1 LTHRKN
7 HKDAEKGDPDVE
19 KQKREDDEKKKYEGE
34 EYDVLL
40 RYVEDQ
46 KSKIKKGGD
55 DTEEDDKDV
64 KYTRKWYTPWKKTKI
79 STAPKKVPQEWL
91 ETDRQ
96 KGLTGAEAEERRKSF
111 GYNELEDTHEN
122 QFVKFISYFRG
133 PILYV
138 MEIAVLLAGGLQDWI
153 DFGVIIGI
161 LIMNAAV
168 GWYQEKQAGDIVA
181 QLKAGIALK
190 CTVVRDGKEG
200 EIEARDLVPGDI
212 IILEEGATIPA
223 DAKII
228 GEYSDKDGSKSKQIL
243 ERIEQAKKGNKHQD
257 DDHDDDEGP
266 NKGPSVCS
274 VDQSAITGE
283 SLASDKFIGDI
294 AYYTCGVK
302 RGKCYGLVTVQAR
315 DSFVGRTAALVS
327 GSNEKGHFQIV
338 LGGIGTTLLVMVI
351 AFIFIV
357 WIGSFFRHVQ
367 IAAPKQNNLL
377 VYALIF
383 LIIGVPVGLPVVTT
397 TTLAVGAAYLARRKA
412 IVQKL
417 TAIESLAGVD
427 ILCSDKTGTLTANKL
442 SLNDPYIAPDVDA
455 NWFMTVAVLAS
466 SHNVRLLDPIDKV
479 TIVGLKDFPKVQ
491 EMLKSGWKTNKFTPF
506 DPVSKR
512 ITAEVE
518 KDGKHYTCAKG
529 APNAIL
535 KLSKFDPTTVAEY
548 RGVAQ
553 SFATRGFRSLG
564 VACKEDGKDWEL
576 LGMLCMFDPPRSDTA
591 KTIGEAHDLG
601 ISVKM
606 LTGDAVAIA
615 KETCKQLGLKTN
627 VYDSEKLIGGG
638 MSGSDIRDFVEAADG
653 FAEVFPE
660 HKYQVVNL
668 LQERGHLTAMTG
680 DGVNDAPSL
689 KKADCGIAVEGASD
703 AARTAADVV
712 FLDEGL
718 STIITAI
725 KVARQIFHRM
735 KAYIIYRIALCVH
748 LQVYLMLS
756 ILILNETI
764 RVDLIV
770 FLAIFADVATIAIAY
785 DRAPYARQPVEWQLP
800 KVWIISTIM
809 GLLLAAGTWILRGT
823 LFLPNGGIIQN
834 FGSLQEILFLEVALT
849 ESWVIFITRLAQ
861 EPGTPNVLPAWQLVG
876 AVFGVDILASIF
888 ALFGW
893 ISGSRGRYDTD
904 ANGHVDIVTVVK
916 IWLYSF
922 GVVVIILL
930 VYLVLSKVRF
940 LDNIGRKKRSN
951 KNEKLE
957 NFLTDLQRLTIVH
970 ETDHGGSYYRFASGA
985 ATGKDEDDKPGKAKD
1000 AKTQKNEKDAKKGD
1014 DNHKDGDK
1022 GLSDQTGGKDV
1033 EKHHVGK
1040 GVKDGEDQAGTN
1052 TPPSNDNTT
1061 TSRSTPAPSTQQAN
1075 DNGRPAQ
1082 GQQQGSTQG
1091 GQQVPQYTRGDQAPR
1106 VDLRHD
1112 VTGPLDLHLGREIHD
1127 TRGGGN
1133 GTSQA
1138 PPSTDSEASST
1149 ENQRVRG

>member
-1 LTHRKN
+1 MALTHRKKN
-7 HKDAEKGDPDVE
+7 KDAENGDAQAE
-19 KQKREDDEKKKYEGE
+19 KERHDAEEAKKYEGD

-40 RYVEDQ
+40 RYVADQ
-46 KSKIKKGGD
+46 QAKLKARRGGND
-55 DTEEDDKDV
+55 EEEKDV
-64 KYTRKWYTPWKKTKI
+64 KYIRKWYTPWKKTKVE
-79 STAPKKVPQEWL
+79 AAEKKASWIPEEWL
-91 ETDRQ
+91 DTDRQ
-96 KGLTGAEAEERRKSF
+96 KGITTAEADERRKTV
-111 GYNELEDTHEN
+111 GYNELQSPTEN
-122 QFVKFISYFRG
+122 QFLKFLSYFRG

-138 MEIAVLLAGGLQDWI
+138 MELAVLLAAGLRDWI

-161 LIMNAAV
+161 LMMNAIV

-181 QLKAGIALK
+181 QLKAGIAMK
-190 CTVVRDGKEG
+190 CTVIRDGKES

-212 IILEEGATIPA
+212 VILEEGSTIPA

-228 GEYSDKDGSKSKQIL
+228 GEYSDKDGSKSKGIL
-243 ERIEQAKKGNKHQD
+243 DKVEKSKQKKKQGGGGDGDDSD
-257 DDHDDDEGP
+257 DDDDGP

-283 SLASDKFIGDI
+283 SLAVDKFLGDI

-302 RGKCYGLVTVQAR
+302 RGKCYGVVTVAAKN
-315 DSFVGRTAALVS
+315 SFVGKTAALVS
-327 GSNEKGHFQIV
+327 DSNERGHFQIV
-338 LGGIGTTLLVMVI
+338 LGGIGTTLLVLVI
-351 AFIFIV
+351 AFIFAV
-357 WIGSFFRHVQ
+357 WIGGFFRGTG
-367 IAAPKQNNLL
+367 IAEPRDNNLL

-442 SLNDPYIAPDVDA
+442 SLNDPYIAPNVDP
-455 NWFMTVAVLAS
+455 NWFMAVAVLAS
-466 SHNVRLLDPIDKV
+466 SHNVKQLDPIDKV
-479 TIVGLKDFPKVQ
+479 TIVGLKDYPKAQ
-491 EMLKSGWKTNKFTPF
+491 EMLKGGWTTHKFSPF

-518 KDGKHYTCAKG
+518 KDGKTYTCAKG

-535 KLSKFDPTTVAEY
+535 KLKKFDPSTVAEY
-548 RGVAQ
+548 RAQ
-553 SFATRGFRSLG
+553 AQNFATRGFRSLG
-564 VACKEDGKDWEL
+564 VAVKQDGKDWEL
-576 LGMLCMFDPPRSDTA
+576 LGMLCMFDPPRTDTA
-591 KTIGEAHDLG
+591 KTIGEARDLG
-601 ISVKM
+601 IQVKM

-615 KETCKQLGLKTN
+615 KETCKQLGLGTN

-638 MSGSDIRDFVEAADG
+638 MAGSDIRDFVEAADG

-660 HKYQVVNL
+660 HKFQVVNL

-756 ILILNETI
+756 ILIKNETI

-800 KVWIISTIM
+800 KVWFISTVM
-809 GLLLAAGTWILRGT
+809 GLMLAGGTWIVRGT
-823 LFLPNGGIIQN
+823 LYIDNGGIIQN
-834 FGSLQEILFLEVALT
+834 FGSVQEILFLEVALT

-861 EPGTPNVLPAWQLVG
+861 EKGTPNVMPSWQLIG
-876 AVFGVDILASIF
+876 AVLGVDILATLF

-893 ISGSRGRYDTD
+893 ISGPAVRHG
-904 ANGHVDIVTVVK
+904 GWVDIVTVVK
-916 IWLYSF
+916 IWGYSF
-922 GVVVIILL
+922 GVTIIILL
-930 VYLVLSKVRF
+930 VYLILNKMSW
-940 LDNIGRKKRSN
+940 LDHLGRSTRHH

-970 ETDHGGSYYRFASGA
+970 ESDNTGSYYRFASGS
-985 ATGKDEDDKPGKAKD
+985 ATPAKPGVEGEE
-1000 AKTQKNEKDAKKGD
+1000 QKKNDGGKGKPAEAAAQEKDAKKGD
-1014 DNHKDGDK
+1014 DKKAAEGDK
-1022 GLSDQTGGKDV
+1022 GMSDNA
-1033 EKHHVGK
+1033 GK
-1040 GVKDGEDQAGTN
+1040 GGEHELKDGEDDTS
-1052 TPPSNDNTT
+1052 SNEKV
-1061 TSRSTPAPSTQQAN
+1061 
-1075 DNGRPAQ
+1075 Q
-1082 GQQQGSTQG
+1082 G
-1091 GQQVPQYTRGDQAPR
+1091 
-1106 VDLRHD
+1106 
-1112 VTGPLDLHLGREIHD
+1112 
-1127 TRGGGN
+1127 
-1133 GTSQA
+1133 
-1138 PPSTDSEASST
+1138 
-1149 ENQRVRG
+1149 

>member
-1 LTHRKN
+1 MGLTHRKKT
-7 HKDAEKGDPDVE
+7 KDAEDGDVE
-19 KQKREDDEKKKYEGE
+19 KEQHRREQEEKKKWEGE

-46 KSKIKKGGD
+46 ANKAKNRGK
-55 DTEEDDKDV
+55 EEDDEDDDDKDA
-64 KYTRKWYTPWKKTKI
+64 KYTRVWYAPWKKVKVGGKEKKI
-79 STAPKKVPQEWL
+79 PGEWL

-96 KGLTGAEAEERRKSF
+96 RGLSSSDIEERRKSVGF
-111 GYNELEDTHEN
+111 NELESPNEN
-122 QFVKFISYFRG
+122 QFLKFLSYFRG

-138 MEIAVLLAGGLQDWI
+138 MEIAVILAAGLRDWI

-190 CTVVRDGKEG
+190 CVVVRDGSEQ
-200 EIEARDLVPGDI
+200 EVEARDLVPGDVI
-212 IILEEGATIPA
+212 VLEEGKTIAA

-228 GEYSDKDGSKSKQIL
+228 GDYDDKDGTKSKKQL
-243 ERIEQAKKGNKHQD
+243 EDNERAAEKKKQTGDSDSDDGD
-257 DDHDDDEGP
+257 DDDGP
-266 NKGPSVCS
+266 NKGPSICS

-283 SLASDKFIGDI
+283 SLAVDKYVGDI

-302 RGKCYGLVTVQAR
+302 RGKCYGIVTCSAKQ
-315 DSFVGRTAALVS
+315 SFVGRTAQLVS
-327 GSNEKGHFQIV
+327 NSNEKGHFQIV
-338 LGGIGTTLLVMVI
+338 LGGIGTTLLVLVVF
-351 AFIFIV
+351 FIFIV
-357 WIGSFFRHVQ
+357 WIGGFFRNTG
-367 IAAPKQNNLL
+367 IAEPDQNNLL

-442 SLNDPYIAPDVDA
+442 SLNDPYVAPDVDA
-455 NWFMTVAVLAS
+455 NWFMAVAVLAS
-466 SHNVRLLDPIDKV
+466 SHNIRGLDPIDKV
-479 TIVGLKDFPKVQ
+479 TIVGLKDFPKAQ
-491 EMLKSGWKTNKFTPF
+491 EMLKGGWKTHKFTPF

-518 KDGKHYTCAKG
+518 KDGKKFTCAKG

-535 KLSKFDPTTVAEY
+535 KLAEFDHDTVSAY
-548 RGVAQ
+548 RATSQ
-553 SFATRGFRSLG
+553 QFAARGFRSLG
-564 VACKEDGKDWEL
+564 VAVKEEGKEWEL
-576 LGMLCMFDPPRSDTA
+576 LGMLCMFDPPRADTRQ
-591 KTIGEAHDLG
+591 TINEAHELG
-601 ISVKM
+601 IAVKM

-615 KETCKQLGLKTN
+615 RETCKQLGLNTN
-627 VYDSEKLIGGG
+627 VYDSEKLIGGS
-638 MSGSDIRDFVEAADG
+638 MAGSDIRDFCEHADG

-756 ILILNETI
+756 ILIKNETI

-800 KVWIISTIM
+800 KVWVISTIM
-809 GLLLAAGTWILRGT
+809 GLLLAAGTWIIRGT
-823 LFLPNGGIIQN
+823 LYLPNGGIIQN
-834 FGSLQEILFLEVALT
+834 FGSVQEILFLEVALT

-861 EPGTPNVLPAWQLVG
+861 EPGTPNVFPSWQLIG
-876 AVFGVDILASIF
+876 AVLVVDILASLF

-893 ISGSRGRYDTD
+893 LSGP
-904 ANGHVDIVTVVK
+904 AVEHNGWVDIVTVVK
-916 IWLYSF
+916 IWLFSF
-922 GVVVIILL
+922 GVVIVILL
-930 VYLVLSKVRF
+930 VYLVLNKIKWLDTLGRSTRSK
-940 LDNIGRKKRSN
+940 

-970 ETDHGGSYYRFASGA
+970 ETDHGGSYFRFASGSA
-985 ATGKDEDDKPGKAKD
+985 SPKHD
-1000 AKTQKNEKDAKKGD
+1000 KNEDMNKGEKQPKAE
-1014 DNHKDGDK
+1014 HKG
-1022 GLSDQTGGKDV
+1022 TGGKGKTGETKKEQEKAKSGSTSKGQDTSDQGGPAAEGDKTLSDHHGKGDAEV
-1033 EKHHVGK
+1033 EKKQKEDVG
-1040 GVKDGEDQAGTN
+1040 DGPVMTDDEGNSSDHT
-1052 TPPSNDNTT
+1052 
-1061 TSRSTPAPSTQQAN
+1061 
-1075 DNGRPAQ
+1075 
-1082 GQQQGSTQG
+1082 
-1091 GQQVPQYTRGDQAPR
+1091 R
-1106 VDLRHD
+1106 VDRLSHD
-1112 VTGPLDLHLGREIHD
+1112 VGR
-1127 TRGGGN
+1127 
-1133 GTSQA
+1133 
-1138 PPSTDSEASST
+1138 
-1149 ENQRVRG
+1149 